1 MPLVLDTSLLPAAQ
15 RAEAV
20 REAMT
25 SSIAPASVA
34 VAPPGHARIAHW
46 VLGPGAEFLHHVSSG
61 HRLTRTSRH
70 LQSDNPER
78 ISLGLPVS
86 GAVRMRH
93 RDLPGGDRIGELQLV
108 DLTSPYDFLVE
119 ETSTVQALIVDYSH
133 LGVPVDSLRNAI
145 PRLAAS
151 PMYELVRRHLLE
163 LPGVLDNLQP
173 DPALTF
179 LGSSTV
185 ELVRGLIASAADP
198 DASWLRA
205 ASTGTLF
212 TRVTEYIRQ
221 HQREPDLSAAR
232 LAAAHDVSVRTL
244 YAAFA
249 AENEQLGEWVIRGR
263 LREAHRELAECP
275 TATVA
280 SIARSWGFANA
291 RHFARRFRD
300 EYGISPGE
308 WQHGVSRPAVVTP
321 ATNSGR

>member
-1 MPLVLDTSLLPAAQ
+1 MAIVLDTSLLPGEQ
-15 RAEAV
+15 RAQAV

-25 SSIAPASVA
+25 SSIAPASIA
-34 VAPPGHARIAHW
+34 VAPPAQARITHW
-46 VLGPGAEFLHHVSSG
+46 RLGPGAELLHHVSTG

-78 ISLGLPVS
+78 ISLGLPVT

-93 RDLPGGDRIGELQLV
+93 RDLAGGDRIGELQLV

-119 ETSTVQALIVDYSH
+119 EPSSVQALIIDYSH
-133 LGVPVDSLRNAI
+133 LGVPVDSVRNAI

-163 LPGVLDNLQP
+163 LPKVLDKLQP

-185 ELVRGLIASAADP
+185 ELVRGFVASAADP

-221 HQREPDLSAAR
+221 HQREPNLSAAR
-232 LAAAHDVSVRTL
+232 LAAEHDVSVRTL

-249 AENEQLGEWVIRGR
+249 AEDEQLGEWVIRGR
-263 LREAHRELAECP
+263 LRGAHRELADRP

-280 SIARSWGFANA
+280 SIAHAWGFANA

-300 EYGISPGE
+300 EYGISPLE
-308 WQHGVSRPAVVTP
+308 WQRDVSRPTP
-321 ATNSGR
+321 

>member
-1 MPLVLDTSLLPAAQ
+1 MAIVLDTSLLPAAQ

-25 SSIAPASVA
+25 SSIAPASIA
-34 VAPPGHARIAHW
+34 VAPPAEARITHW
-46 VLGPGAEFLHHVSSG
+46 LLGPGAELLHHVSTG

-70 LQSDNPER
+70 LQSGNPER
-78 ISLGLPVS
+78 ISVGLPIA

-93 RDLPGGDRIGELQLV
+93 RDLAGGDRIGELQLI

-119 ETSTVQALIVDYSH
+119 EPSSVQALIVDYTR
-133 LGVPVDSLRNAI
+133 LGVPVDSVRDAI

-163 LPGVLDNLQP
+163 LPKVLDRLRP

-221 HQREPDLSAAR
+221 HQREPDLGAAR
-232 LAAAHDVSVRTL
+232 LAAEHDVSVRTL

-249 AENEQLGEWVIRGR
+249 AENEQLSAWVIRGR
-263 LREAHRELAECP
+263 LRGAHRELADCP

-280 SIARSWGFANA
+280 SIARAWGFADA
-291 RHFARRFRD
+291 RHFARRFRG
-300 EYGISPGE
+300 EYGISPLE
-308 WQHGVSRPAVVTP
+308 WQRDVSRPAP
-321 ATNSGR
+321 